1 MTVNKIH
8 MYSFKQSQLEPSSE
22 CNPTITHLGAL
33 LASPGSS
40 MVDKITNANMH
51 SSLPIIEPD
60 TIFVTDHCQQK
71 FSEPFFSL
79 SLNFPPWTK

>member
-22 CNPTITHLGAL
+22 CSPTITHLGAL

-51 SSLPIIEPD
+51 SSLPIID
-60 TIFVTDHCQQK
+60 TIFVTDHRQQK

>member
-51 SSLPIIEPD
+51 SSLPIID
-60 TIFVTDHCQQK
+60 TIFVTDHRQQK